1 MQREGNIILAA
12 SHVAPSG
19 SSDFPLLRPLAA
31 DRSSGIFIKD
41 QPVKECFFIGKVSCK
56 RSAVKYVHIIMHF
69 VAHAYTHIFSTQK
82 TIILYY
88 SSY

>member
-1 MQREGNIILAA
+1 MQREGNISSLHAA

-41 QPVKECFFIGKVSCK
+41 QPVKECFFI
-56 RSAVKYVHIIMHF
+56 
-69 VAHAYTHIFSTQK
+69 
-82 TIILYY
+82 
-88 SSY
+88 